1 MQEEPEPFALVPAHA
16 QLLTCCDF
24 DAAGTRLL
32 CGDAAGSVFLFTVPP
47 GAPSS
52 SSLLHRCAV
61 GPLHLCSR
69 APLRTPPHPSAPSA
83 PFAPPPAWPLKPGP
97 SGTLSLSLCRRSF
110 TELPIES
117 PATVSPENQH
127 IEADKLRSE
136 LAIADMTLVRN
147 VFSTDEIPMETKGC
161 AFAYLV

>member
-1 MQEEPEPFALVPAHA
+1 MTPPHPTHRSGVQEEPEPFALVPAHA

-61 GPLHLCSR
+61 DALRLCSR
-69 APLRTPPHPSAPSA
+69 APLRTSAPSA
-83 PFAPPPAWPLKPGP
+83 PLRPASARHLGPTPCTSITPPP
-97 SGTLSLSLCRRSF
+97 
-110 TELPIES
+110 
-117 PATVSPENQH
+117 
-127 IEADKLRSE
+127 
-136 LAIADMTLVRN
+136 
-147 VFSTDEIPMETKGC
+147 
-161 AFAYLV
+161 